1 MANFTVTL
9 TVGVAKGAAAV
20 WSYNGSTSGVGT
32 SYGNPLDVQI
42 GDTVTFT
49 RATSSA
55 GTARI
60 RLLNIFTSNADI
72 DLTSSAPTVVR
83 TVASGVTTLD
93 SITGNN
99 QAQSNTDTLFL
110 ERQAAPSITAPTA
123 SSVTFTDPASTN
135 TTATVNLSASGSGG
149 TLQYACEVGDSTPD
163 NWQSGSTFTISR
175 GTGTVYARARRS
187 STHLSNVVSATRPPP
202 LITSP
207 SNFDFT
213 NQTSPRVALSSL
225 RTSNTITIAG
235 MSTGVTASISISGGQ
250 YLKNIGGVGWTT
262 QSGSSITATNG
273 DQFAVRH
280 TSSSSF
286 STSTTTTLTVG
297 GVSGSFVSTTIADNI
312 APVITRLPAGGSSIW
327 NLTVGGSY
335 SDPGATAADNLDGN
349 ITSSIVTVNPVN
361 TAVVGTYTVTYN
373 VSDAAGNAAPQV
385 TRTVYVNPAPPVVNN
400 TQNFAATESSST
412 SCNVSLTSSGTGG
425 TLEYNKSTSQVIP
438 TGVWYSTPTVTGLT
452 RGTSYYFWARTA
464 NGSAYTDRTNASIL
478 VPYLPP
484 KSFNYATTTNIPY
497 VDTSHTLT
505 ITNGD
510 PDHTYGWG
518 IGVVGKGTAAYTNSS
533 TITISS
539 NSALPTAGASLN
551 YEVLVKRGTTSGGSN
566 SYVSIT
572 TTLPV
577 NRYPQTP
584 TASVGFNNPN
594 DNDVTATVTAS
605 NTTGSNSL
613 AYSNGG
619 TYVAGNTFG
628 AVRGT
633 AANYYVRSTGAN
645 GLTATSTAAAA
656 TPGYNAPDAA
666 ITAIGAQNKSYGS
679 TTTIFEIAGGN
690 ALDQY
695 YVYNNAGSVSY
706 GGRTGNGFI
715 PITHGVAAG
724 GSGTFRVY
732 ARRPIA
738 VGGDNA
744 FDSTNVSGVVIKV
757 YPQTPT
763 ASVGFNNPN
772 DNDVTATVTA
782 SNTTGSNSLA
792 YSNGGTYVAGNT
804 FAAVRGTAANYYVQS
819 TGANSLT
826 ATSAATAATPG
837 YNAPD
842 ASITAI
848 ASPNLAYGSTTHDVT
863 IAGGNALDQ
872 YYVYNNAGS
881 VSYGGRTGNGTIT
894 ITHGVAAG
902 GAATFRVYARRPVA
916 VGGDNAF
923 DDTGTT
929 FEVEVYPNFPVLS
942 VSNDNPSS
950 ASVTATLSATG
961 GQGGTIEYAKTSYSS
976 TTTYAQDR
984 GTSVTYYARSVG
996 SNGLISSVST
1006 VSHAVGYITPSLTVY
1021 MNNVSIAH
1029 NDSSASVSIGSTAA
1043 GQVYAVR
1050 TVNGSTTLGSTTAT
1064 STTTVVS
1071 WTSSLPAQG
1080 NSTTYE
1086 IYVQRPT
1093 SIGGNNAWYDTN
1105 DQFTVTRAVA
1115 VTAPDAFDFTNQTGV
1130 ALSSTRTSANTI
1142 TIAGLSSGINA
1153 SVTISGGQYSKNLA
1167 SYSSQSG
1174 ITATNGDTFKVR
1186 HTSSSSNS
1194 TSTTTTLTVGGVSGS
1209 FVSTTV
1215 ADTTAPVIT
1224 VTGANPATVLV
1235 GASYTDAGAT
1245 ADGGETV
1252 SSSGTVNTSVV
1263 GAYTITY
1270 SATDAANN
1278 TGTAT
1283 RTVNVVDTA
1292 APVITLLGST
1302 SVTLNVGGTY
1312 SDAGATATDNAD
1324 GNITSSIVTVNPV
1337 NVNAAGTYTVT
1348 YNVSDAAGNAATQ
1361 VTRSVTAYAVPDT
1374 TITQILNKTVAFGS
1388 TTFVATIASGSSTT
1402 VYEVKDF
1409 NTNPATGTVHASQTG
1424 NGDITVSDMPSAG
1437 SSKLYMITGRVTAAN
1452 GGDNTPFLAETFEVF
1467 QQTSGGTTTG
1477 GGGSGTYGIQVRNA
1491 SNEII
1496 LDVTDRVVILRQ
1508 RVTGSIPAADLTK
1521 NITLSGTGT
1530 CALNLALP
1538 TALQSVVNGLTYS
1551 NTHLIVW
1558 ATLSGTTLTINR
1570 KFTNATN
1577 VSGSSLANAA
1587 APYDFLVLFDPE
1599 T

>member
-1 MANFTVTL
+1 MANFTLQL
-9 TVGVAKGAAAV
+9 TVGVAKGAAAQWFYV
-20 WSYNGSTSGVGT
+20 QNSVGH
-32 SYGNPLDVQI
+32 SYGNPVDVQI

-55 GTARI
+55 GTAKV
-60 RLLNIFTSNADI
+60 RLLNIFTNNADI

-83 TVASGVTTLD
+83 TIATGGTTLD
-93 SITGNN
+93 SISGRN
-99 QAQSNTDTLFL
+99 QGETVTDDFFL

-123 SSVTFTDPASTN
+123 SSVTFNNPASTN

-149 TLQYACEVGDSTPD
+149 TLEYACEVGDSTPD
-163 NWQSGSTFTISR
+163 NWQSSSTFTITR

-187 STHLSNVVSATRPPP
+187 STTNSNVVSATRPAF
-202 LITSP
+202 LIGDTGVNPSSTTIAYSDTSETTTVAFGTAGETYAVRLNNGSTNLGIALAPAGSP
-207 SNFDFT
+207 STISISFSTSLPTAGNTTTYEVFVRRPTSTGGDGITYHPTNDTFTVTRTAADVTPSGFDFT
-213 NQTSPRVALSSL
+213 NQTGVALSST
-225 RTSNTITIAG
+225 RTSANTITIGG
-235 MSTGVTASISISGGQ
+235 MDTGVTASVTISGGQ
-250 YLKNIGGVGWTT
+250 YSKNLAGYSS
-262 QSGSSITATNG
+262 QSGITATNG
-273 DQFAVRH
+273 DTFKVRH
-280 TSSSSF
+280 TSSGSF

-297 GVSGSFVSTTIADNI
+297 GVSGSFVSTTTADNI
-312 APVITRLPAGGSSIW
+312 APVITRTGSSIW

-335 SDPGATAADNLDGN
+335 SDQGATAADNLDGN

-666 ITAIGAQNKSYGS
+666 ITAI
-679 TTTIFEIAGGN
+679 
-690 ALDQY
+690 
-695 YVYNNAGSVSY
+695 
-706 GGRTGNGFI
+706 
-715 PITHGVAAG
+715 
-724 GSGTFRVY
+724 
-732 ARRPIA
+732 
-738 VGGDNA
+738 
-744 FDSTNVSGVVIKV
+744 
-757 YPQTPT
+757 
-763 ASVGFNNPN
+763 
-772 DNDVTATVTA
+772 
-782 SNTTGSNSLA
+782 
-792 YSNGGTYVAGNT
+792 
-804 FAAVRGTAANYYVQS
+804 
-819 TGANSLT
+819 
-826 ATSAATAATPG
+826 
-837 YNAPD
+837 
-842 ASITAI
+842 
-848 ASPNLAYGSTTHDVT
+848 ASPNLAYGSTTHVVT

-929 FEVEVYPNFPVLS
+929 FEVEVYPNSPVLS

-1006 VSHAVGYITPSLTVY
+1006 VSHAVGYITPGLTVY

-1029 NDSSASVSIGSTAA
+1029 NDSSASVSIGSTVA

-1105 DQFTVTRAVA
+1105 DQFTVTRSVA
-1115 VTAPDAFDFTNQTGV
+1115 PDTTPDAFTFTDVTNV
-1130 ALSSTRTSANTI
+1130 ALSSTQTSNIITVAGLNTSTSVSISGGTYSKNGGAYTSANTTAVNGNTFAVRHTASGSFSTAASCTLNIGGVTDAYSSTTLAADTTPNAFAFTDKTGNVDTEQNSSALI
-1142 TIAGLSSGINA
+1142 TGINTNSTVSRTSGTATFAVSSSASTPAASNFSSSAKTVNTSIDYVHVKQNASTSYSTTLSSSFAIGGVSDTWYVTSNA
-1153 SVTISGGQYSKNLA
+1153 PAADGTPDQFSFTDVTTALSTV
-1167 SYSSQSG
+1167 SYSYAQITGISTS
-1174 ITATNGDTFKVR
+1174 ITASRSSGAATFAVSSSTSVPSSGSFNTSNKTITNNQYLHVKQ
-1186 HTSSSSNS
+1186 TSSSSNS
-1194 TSTTTTLTVGGVSGS
+1194 TTLSSVFAAGGVSATWNLSTVGS
-1209 FVSTTV
+1209 SGSGAGYGLQVFPTSGTIPRL
-1215 ADTTAPVIT
+1215 DTTDRTVRVLGVHTGTLAAGGSSAT
-1224 VTGANPATVLV
+1224 VTQAGFSSSSATIGVEWQTS
-1235 GASYTDAGAT
+1235 GDPQYASL
-1245 ADGGETV
+1245 
-1252 SSSGTVNTSVV
+1252 SSSGTS
-1263 GAYTITY
+1263 
-1270 SATDAANN
+1270 
-1278 TGTAT
+1278 
-1283 RTVNVVDTA
+1283 
-1292 APVITLLGST
+1292 L
-1302 SVTLNVGGTY
+1302 
-1312 SDAGATATDNAD
+1312 
-1324 GNITSSIVTVNPV
+1324 
-1337 NVNAAGTYTVT
+1337 
-1348 YNVSDAAGNAATQ
+1348 
-1361 VTRSVTAYAVPDT
+1361 
-1374 TITQILNKTVAFGS
+1374 
-1388 TTFVATIASGSSTT
+1388 TIARSSN
-1402 VYEVKDF
+1402 D
-1409 NTNPATGTVHASQTG
+1409 
-1424 NGDITVSDMPSAG
+1424 PS
-1437 SSKLYMITGRVTAAN
+1437 SL
-1452 GGDNTPFLAETFEVF
+1452 
-1467 QQTSGGTTTG
+1467 
-1477 GGGSGTYGIQVRNA
+1477 
-1491 SNEII
+1491 
-1496 LDVTDRVVILRQ
+1496 
-1508 RVTGSIPAADLTK
+1508 
-1521 NITLSGTGT
+1521 
-1530 CALNLALP
+1530 
-1538 TALQSVVNGLTYS
+1538 S
-1551 NTHLIVW
+1551 NTYQLRIFR
-1558 ATLSGTTLTINR
+1558 I
-1570 KFTNATN
+1570 
-1577 VSGSSLANAA
+1577 
-1587 APYDFLVLFDPE
+1587 
-1599 T
+1599 

>member
-1 MANFTVTL
+1 
-9 TVGVAKGAAAV
+9 
-20 WSYNGSTSGVGT
+20 
-32 SYGNPLDVQI
+32 
-42 GDTVTFT
+42 
-49 RATSSA
+49 
-55 GTARI
+55 
-60 RLLNIFTSNADI
+60 
-72 DLTSSAPTVVR
+72 
-83 TVASGVTTLD
+83 
-93 SITGNN
+93 
-99 QAQSNTDTLFL
+99 
-110 ERQAAPSITAPTA
+110 
-123 SSVTFTDPASTN
+123 
-135 TTATVNLSASGSGG
+135 
-149 TLQYACEVGDSTPD
+149 
-163 NWQSGSTFTISR
+163 
-175 GTGTVYARARRS
+175 
-187 STHLSNVVSATRPPP
+187 
-202 LITSP
+202 
-207 SNFDFT
+207 
-213 NQTSPRVALSSL
+213 
-225 RTSNTITIAG
+225 
-235 MSTGVTASISISGGQ
+235 MSTGVTASVTISGGQ
-250 YLKNIGGVGWTT
+250 YSKNLAGYSS
-262 QSGSSITATNG
+262 QSGITATNG
-273 DQFAVRH
+273 DTFKVRH

-312 APVITRLPAGGSSIW
+312 APVITRTGSSII
-327 NLTVGGSY
+327 NVTVGGSY
-335 SDPGATAADNLDGN
+335 SDQGATASDNINGN

-373 VSDAAGNAAPQV
+373 VSDAAGNAATQV
-385 TRTVYVNPAPPVVNN
+385 TRTVYVNPSAPVVNN
-400 TQNFAATESSST
+400 TQTFAATASSST
-412 SCNVSLTSSGTGG
+412 SCNVSLTSSGNGG
-425 TLEYNKSTSQVIP
+425 TLEYNKSTNQVIP
-438 TGVWYSTPTVTGLT
+438 TGIWYSTSTVTGLT
-452 RGTSYYFWARTA
+452 RGTSYYLWARTA
-464 NGSAYTDRTNASIL
+464 NGSAYTDRTDSAL
-478 VPYLPP
+478 TVPYLAPDAAITAIASP
-484 KSFNYATTTNIPY
+484 DLAYGSTTHVVTIAGGSAVDQYY
-497 VDTSHTLT
+497 VYNNAGSVSYGGRTG
-505 ITNGD
+505 NG
-510 PDHTYGWG
+510 
-518 IGVVGKGTAAYTNSS
+518 
-533 TITISS
+533 TITITHGV
-539 NSALPTAGASLN
+539 SAGGAATFRVYVRKPIAVGGDN
-551 YEVLVKRGTTSGGSN
+551 AFDDTGTTFE
-566 SYVSIT
+566 VE
-572 TTLPV
+572 V
-577 NRYPQTP
+577 YPQTP

-628 AVRGT
+628 AVRGA

-645 GLTATSTAAAA
+645 GLTATSVAAAA
-656 TPGYNAPDAA
+656 TPGYNAPDAT

-679 TTTIFEIAGGN
+679 TTTILEIAGGN

-715 PITHGVAAG
+715 TITHGVAAG

-804 FAAVRGTAANYYVQS
+804 FGAVRGTAANYYVRS

-848 ASPNLAYGSTTHDVT
+848 ASPDLAYGSTTHVVT

-916 VGGDNAF
+916 VGGDNGF
-923 DDTGTT
+923 DNTGTT
-929 FEVEVYPNFPVLS
+929 FEIEVYPNSPVLS
-942 VSNDNPSS
+942 VTNDNPSS

-976 TTTYAQDR
+976 TTTYAQNR

-996 SNGLISSVST
+996 ANGLISLVST
-1006 VSHAVGYITPSLTVY
+1006 VSHPVGYITPSLSVY
-1021 MNNVSIAH
+1021 VNNISIAH
-1029 NDSSASVSIGSTAA
+1029 NDSSASISIGATTS

-1050 TVNGSTTLGSTTAT
+1050 TVNGSTALGSTTAT

-1071 WTSSLPAQG
+1071 WTSSLPTQG

-1167 SYSSQSG
+1167 AYSSQSG

-1235 GASYTDAGAT
+1235 GNSYTDAGAT

-1252 SSSGTVNTSVV
+1252 TSSGTVNTSVV

-1270 SATDAANN
+1270 SATDSANN

-1283 RTVNVVDTA
+1283 RTVNVVDTT
-1292 APVITLLGST
+1292 APVITRLGSAT
-1302 SVTLNVGGTY
+1302 VTLSKGGTY
-1312 SDAGATATDNAD
+1312 SDAGATAADNVD

-1337 NVNAAGTYTVT
+1337 NVNAVGTYTVT
-1348 YNVSDAAGNAATQ
+1348 YNVSDAVGNAAIQ
-1361 VTRSVTAYAVPDT
+1361 VTRSVTVNYIAPDT
-1374 TITQILNKTVAFGS
+1374 TITDVDTITRPNGS
-1388 TTFVATIASGSSTT
+1388 TNHSITIAAGSSNTIYEVRTGSVSGT
-1402 VYEVKDF
+1402 VY
-1409 NTNPATGTVHASQTG
+1409 GTRTG
-1424 NGDITVSDMPSAG
+1424 NGAITVSSIPSAG
-1437 SSKLYMITGRVTAAN
+1437 TSATYYITGRVTTANNGSNAAA
-1452 GGDNTPFLAETFEVF
+1452 LADTYIVLHEAAA
-1467 QQTSGGTTTG
+1467 SGGSTG
-1477 GGGSGTYGIQVRNA
+1477 GGGTGTYGLRVLDAAGNTT
-1491 SNEII
+1491 
-1496 LDVTDRVVILRQ
+1496 LDVSDRVVTFRE
-1508 RVTGSIPAADLTK
+1508 RVTGSLSSSQTTK
-1521 NITLSGTGT
+1521 TVTLSGVGT
-1530 CALNLALP
+1530 AVINLTP
-1538 TALQSVVNGLTYS
+1538 ITNIYVGNKPQSQKILYFT
-1551 NTHLIVW
+1551 I
-1558 ATLSGTTLTINR
+1558 SGTSLTIQR
-1570 KFTNATN
+1570 TTTNAP
-1577 VSGSSLANAA
+1577 GSANAA
-1587 APYDFLVLFDPE
+1587 QAYDLLVVYDPE
-1599 T
+1599 

>member
-1 MANFTVTL
+1 MEVLHMYVTIAGGNAVDQYYVYNDAGSVSYGGR
-9 TVGVAKGAAAV
+9 TGNGTITITHGVAAGGAA
-20 WSYNGSTSGVGT
+20 
-32 SYGNPLDVQI
+32 
-42 GDTVTFT
+42 TF
-49 RATSSA
+49 R
-55 GTARI
+55 
-60 RLLNIFTSNADI
+60 
-72 DLTSSAPTVVR
+72 
-83 TVASGVTTLD
+83 
-93 SITGNN
+93 
-99 QAQSNTDTLFL
+99 
-110 ERQAAPSITAPTA
+110 
-123 SSVTFTDPASTN
+123 
-135 TTATVNLSASGSGG
+135 
-149 TLQYACEVGDSTPD
+149 
-163 NWQSGSTFTISR
+163 
-175 GTGTVYARARRS
+175 VYARKPVDVGGNNSFANNDTGTTFEIEVYPNFPTLSVSNDNPS
-187 STHLSNVVSATRPPP
+187 SASVTATLSATGGEGGT
-202 LITSP
+202 IEYAKTSY
-207 SNFDFT
+207 S
-213 NQTSPRVALSSL
+213 
-225 RTSNTITIAG
+225 
-235 MSTGVTASISISGGQ
+235 
-250 YLKNIGGVGWTT
+250 
-262 QSGSSITATNG
+262 
-273 DQFAVRH
+273 
-280 TSSSSF
+280 
-286 STSTTTTLTVG
+286 STTTY
-297 GVSGSFVSTTIADNI
+297 A
-312 APVITRLPAGGSSIW
+312 
-327 NLTVGGSY
+327 
-335 SDPGATAADNLDGN
+335 
-349 ITSSIVTVNPVN
+349 
-361 TAVVGTYTVTYN
+361 
-373 VSDAAGNAAPQV
+373 
-385 TRTVYVNPAPPVVNN
+385 
-400 TQNFAATESSST
+400 QN
-412 SCNVSLTSSGTGG
+412 
-425 TLEYNKSTSQVIP
+425 
-438 TGVWYSTPTVTGLT
+438 
-452 RGTSYYFWARTA
+452 RGTSVTYYAR
-464 NGSAYTDRTNASIL
+464 
-478 VPYLPP
+478 
-484 KSFNYATTTNIPY
+484 
-497 VDTSHTLT
+497 
-505 ITNGD
+505 
-510 PDHTYGWG
+510 
-518 IGVVGKGTAAYTNSS
+518 
-533 TITISS
+533 
-539 NSALPTAGASLN
+539 
-551 YEVLVKRGTTSGGSN
+551 
-566 SYVSIT
+566 
-572 TTLPV
+572 
-577 NRYPQTP
+577 
-584 TASVGFNNPN
+584 SV
-594 DNDVTATVTAS
+594 
-605 NTTGSNSL
+605 
-613 AYSNGG
+613 
-619 TYVAGNTFG
+619 
-628 AVRGT
+628 
-633 AANYYVRSTGAN
+633 GAN
-645 GLTATSTAAAA
+645 GLISLVSTVSH
-656 TPGYNAPDAA
+656 PVGYIAPDAA

-679 TTTIFEIAGGN
+679 TTTILEIAGGN
-690 ALDQY
+690 AVDQY

-804 FAAVRGTAANYYVQS
+804 FGAVRGTAANYYVRS

-842 ASITAI
+842 AAITAI
-848 ASPNLAYGSTTHDVT
+848 ASPNLAYGSTTHVVT

-1021 MNNVSIAH
+1021 VNNVSIAH
-1029 NDSSASVSIGSTAA
+1029 NDSSASVSIGSTTS

-1071 WTSSLPAQG
+1071 WTSSLPTQG

-1115 VTAPDAFDFTNQTGV
+1115 VTAPDAFDFTNQTSPPV
-1130 ALSSTRTSANTI
+1130 ALSTTVYSANTI

-1167 SYSSQSG
+1167 AYSSQSG

-1235 GASYTDAGAT
+1235 GGSYTDAGAT

-1252 SSSGTVNTSVV
+1252 TSSGTVNTSVV

-1292 APVITLLGST
+1292 APVITLVGSAT
-1302 SVTLNVGGTY
+1302 VTLNVGGTY
-1312 SDAGATATDNAD
+1312 SDAGATAADNAD
-1324 GNITSSIVTVNPV
+1324 GTITSSIVTVNPV

-1348 YNVSDAAGNAATQ
+1348 YNVNDSAGNAATQ
-1361 VTRSVTAYAVPDT
+1361 VTRSVTVYAVPDT
-1374 TITQILNKTVAFGS
+1374 TITQILNKTEAFGS

-1452 GGDNTPFLAETFEVF
+1452 GGDNTPSLAETFEVF

-1558 ATLSGTTLTINR
+1558 ATISGTTLTINR

-1587 APYDFLVLFDPE
+1587 APYDFLVIFDPE